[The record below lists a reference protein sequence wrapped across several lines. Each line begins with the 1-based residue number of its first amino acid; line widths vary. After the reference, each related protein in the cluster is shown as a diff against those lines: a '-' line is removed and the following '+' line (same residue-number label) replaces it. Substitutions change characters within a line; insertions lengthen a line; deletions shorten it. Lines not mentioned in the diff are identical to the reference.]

1 MICTFCYLK
10 CNIKEGAF
18 GHCHVRTVKNGK
30 LISTGENYLQA
41 ICEDPIEKKPLY
53 HFLPATWTMSVAQ
66 GGCNFSCDFC
76 QNWELSQLSNNYKG
90 TKITPEELIELTL
103 KKNLPSISFTYS
115 EPLVWQDYVYKT
127 SVLAKEKKL
136 STIMVTNGSFSK
148 EALNRLSP
156 VVDAYNID
164 LKGDENYYKTICHGK
179 LKPVYNSI
187 EYLIKN
193 NKHVE
198 VTTLILENYHTPE
211 IIRQIGKE
219 LYNRGVKIWHITK
232 FYPSFKM
239 NNEKSTSD
247 NYLKEILNVAKE
259 EKIPFIYP
267 GNSMYYSL
275 TICPNC
281 HKTLFSNHNDHFLT
295 KKELQA
301 NIKDGNCVFC
311 GQKIIF

>member
-1 MICTFCYLK
+1 MICDFCYLK

-18 GHCHVRTVKNGK
+18 GHCHVRTVKNGE
-30 LISTGENYLQA
+30 LISTGGNFLQA

-66 GGCNFSCDFC
+66 AGCNFSCDFC
-76 QNWELSQLSNNYKG
+76 QNWELSQRSYNYKG
-90 TKITPEELIELTL
+90 KEITPKELVKNTKIQ
-103 KKNLPSISFTYS
+103 KLPSISFTYS

-127 SVLAKEKKL
+127 SVIAKENNL

-148 EALNRLSP
+148 EALIRISP

-164 LKGDENYYKTICHGK
+164 LKGDENYYKEICHGA

-198 VTTLILENYHTPE
+198 VTTLVLEKFHTPK
-211 IIRQIGKE
+211 IISQIGKE
-219 LYNRGVKIWHITK
+219 LYNRGVEIWHITK
-232 FYPSFKM
+232 FYPNYKM
-239 NNEKSTSD
+239 ASEQPTSD
-247 NYLKEILNVAKE
+247 KYLKEILEIARA

-267 GNSMYYSL
+267 GNSMYFSS

-281 HKTLFSNHNDHFLT
+281 HKILFTNHNDHFLT
-295 KKELQA
+295 KKELQN
-301 NIKDGNCVFC
+301 NIKDGNCAFC
-311 GQKIIF
+311 GKKIIS